1 MSHTPTLKDP
11 HVHTNGGGDE
21 IKIVIIVVGIV
32 ALALGSWGI
41 HKWLRNR
48 AARAARLES
57 DRARLEIEQAR
68 LERERAF
75 IAARL
80 ERVSVSTHD
89 TSNPPPFGQTDCPE
103 SYQHMKITFP
113 GKKMQTMAD
122 RFHDALGSSSVI
134 AENNWNKNS
143 NSPLSWNSEA

>member
-1 MSHTPTLKDP
+1 MSHIPTLKDP
-11 HVHTNGGGDE
+11 HVHTNGGGNE

-48 AARAARLES
+48 AARA
-57 DRARLEIEQAR
+57 ARLEIEQAR

-134 AENNWNKNS
+134 AENVWS
-143 NSPLSWNSEA
+143 T